1 MSKLLILQDSGF
13 LEGSFPFR
21 YLGVPLSSHRLM
33 ASQFSPL
40 LHKLESAIQGWM
52 GKLLSYAGRLE
63 LLQSV
68 IHGMV
73 QFWIN
78 IIPLPFTVIH
88 QITCLCRNFLWSGNI
103 LWQQPAL
110 VAWKT
115 VCLPK
120 KEWGLGLFD
129 IKARNRSFLAKQLW
143 NVHSKSDSLWI

>member
-73 QFWIN
+73 QF
-78 IIPLPFTVIH
+78 
-88 QITCLCRNFLWSGNI
+88 
-103 LWQQPAL
+103 
-110 VAWKT
+110 
-115 VCLPK
+115 
-120 KEWGLGLFD
+120 
-129 IKARNRSFLAKQLW
+129 
-143 NVHSKSDSLWI
+143 

>member
-21 YLGVPLSSHRLM
+21 YLGVPLSFHRLM

-88 QITCLCRNFLWSGNI
+88 QITCLCRNFLWTGNI

-120 KEWGLGLFD
+120 KE
-129 IKARNRSFLAKQLW
+129 
-143 NVHSKSDSLWI
+143 